1 MLTTR
6 TLNRTTLARQML
18 LERHDLP
25 PDQAIERLVGLQ
37 AQATASPY
45 IALWSRLRDFDADQV
60 GSMLVDRTAVRTTL
74 MRGTLHLVTARDCVR
89 LRAALQPMLARTATA
104 AFARDLR
111 GVDLADLIAAAKPL
125 LDAAPLTNAQL
136 VAALTERWPDHGVGG
151 LGGLLQFLLPMV
163 QVPPRGVFGR
173 SGSPLNAVA
182 STWLGTDIPAEAAP
196 DEAVLRYLA
205 VFGPATVADVAA
217 WSRLTGLRA
226 VVDRLDLKTY
236 RDEAGRELL
245 DVPDGV
251 VVDPETPAPPR
262 FLPDFDNVLLSHA
275 DRTRIM
281 SDEHRK
287 RWGGVL
293 NGVFPPSFLLDGFLS
308 GTWKA
313 DKGVLAITPYRKVSA
328 KDRTALTKEGL
339 ALLEFLAPGR
349 DHDVRFTC

>member
-25 PDQAIERLVGLQ
+25 PEQAIERLVGLQ
-37 AQATASPY
+37 AQATSSPY
-45 IALWSRLRDFDADQV
+45 VALWSRLRDFDADQV
-60 GSMLVDRTAVRTTL
+60 GAMLVNRTAVRMTL

-89 LRAALQPMLARTATA
+89 LRAALQPMLTRAATA
-104 AFARDLR
+104 AIGRDLTA
-111 GVDLADLIAAAKPL
+111 VDLAELVAVAKSL
-125 LDAAPLTNAQL
+125 LDAAPMTNARL
-136 VAALTERWPDHGVGG
+136 TAALTERGPEHRVSG
-151 LGGLLQFLLPMV
+151 LGSLLQFLLPLV
-163 QVPPRGVFGR
+163 QIPPRGVFGR

-182 STWLGTDIPAEAAP
+182 ATWLDTDIPTEADP

-205 VFGPATVADVAA
+205 VFGPATVADVTT

-226 VVDRLDLKTY
+226 VVDRLDLKSY
-236 RDEAGRELL
+236 RDEAGRTLL

-251 VVDPETPAPPR
+251 ITDPETPAPPR

-281 SDEHRK
+281 SAEHRK

-313 DKGVLAITPYRKVSA
+313 DKGVLAITPYREVST
-328 KDRTALTKEGL
+328 KDQDALTKEGL
-339 ALLEFLAPGR
+339 ALLEFLAPGKE
-349 DHDVRFTC
+349 HDVRFTC

>member
-37 AQATASPY
+37 AQTTASPY
-45 IALWSRLRDFDADQV
+45 VALWSRLEDFDADQV
-60 GSMLVDRTAVRTTL
+60 GAMLVDRTAVRLTL
-74 MRGTLHLVTARDCVR
+74 MRGTLHLVTARDCGR
-89 LRAALQPMLARTATA
+89 LRPVFQAMLARTATA
-104 AFARDLR
+104 TFGRELV
-111 GVDLADLIAAAKPL
+111 GVDLDELVAAARPL
-125 LDAAPLTNAQL
+125 LDAEPLTTAQL
-136 VAALTERWPDHGVGG
+136 ATALASRWPANEGRR
-151 LGGLLQFLLPMV
+151 LGTVLPFLLPMV

-173 SGSPLNAVA
+173 GGSPLNAIA
-182 STWLGTDIPAEAAP
+182 STWLGADIPATADP

-205 VFGPATVADVAA
+205 AFGPATVADVTT

-226 VVDRLDLKTY
+226 VVGRLELKTY
-236 RDEAGRELL
+236 RDETGRELL

-251 VVDPETPAPPR
+251 IADPETPAPPR
-262 FLPDFDNVLLSHA
+262 FLPEFDNVLLSHA

-287 RWGGVL
+287 RWGGAA
-293 NGVFPPSFLLDGFLS
+293 NGAFPACFLLDGFLS

-313 DKGVLAITPYRKVSA
+313 EKGVLAIAPYRKLST
-328 KDRTALTKEGL
+328 KDRSALTWEGL
-339 ALLEFLAPGR
+339 ALLRFLAPGQ
-349 DHDVRFTC
+349 DHDVRFTS

>member
-1 MLTTR
+1 MLTAR

-37 AQATASPY
+37 AQATWSPY
-45 IALWSRLRDFDADQV
+45 LALWSRLKGFDADVV
-60 GSMLVDRTAVRTTL
+60 GAMLVDRTAVRMTL
-74 MRGTLHLVTARDCVR
+74 MRGTLHLVTARDCVL
-89 LRAALQPMLARTATA
+89 LRPVVQPMLTRTAMTT
-104 AFARDLR
+104 FTR
-111 GVDLADLIAAAKPL
+111 GLKGVEIAELVGAAKVL
-125 LDAAPLTNAQL
+125 LDETPMTNARL
-136 VAALTERWPDHGVGG
+136 AAALTERWPDHGLSA
-151 LGGLLQFLLPMV
+151 LGGLLQLLLPMV

-173 SGSPLNAVA
+173 GGPPVHAAA
-182 STWLGTDIPAEAAP
+182 STWLGADIPAEAAP

-217 WSRLTGLRA
+217 WSRLTGVRA

-251 VVDPETPAPPR
+251 IADPETPAPPR
-262 FLPDFDNVLLSHA
+262 FLADFDNVLLSHA
-275 DRTRIM
+275 DRTRVM

-287 RWGGVL
+287 RWSGVG
-293 NGVFPPSFLLDGFLS
+293 NGVFPPSFLLDGFLA

-313 DKGVLAITPYRKVSA
+313 DKGVLTITPYRKVSK
-328 KDRTALTKEGL
+328 KDQNALTREGL
-339 ALLEFLAPGR
+339 ALLGFLAPGE